1 MWMTDEILA
10 LCDIRRSL
18 KERKKESEGG
28 KQYRETNLK
37 VKRSI
42 KEATE
47 KWIED
52 QCEDIENSLKHNNS
66 NKAYKIVKEL
76 TDTKQARATTIES
89 KEGKCLT
96 QEKDILERWTEYCSE
111 LYTHVATGKDPN
123 VLNVP
128 PSSNN
133 ARHSILRGE
142 IIEAVSSL
150 KPGKSAGIDNITG
163 ERVKAGGEAT
173 IDMLLLICNKILQ
186 TGVWP
191 KPWTLSLVI
200 TLPKKGNLKLRQNY
214 RTIISLISHPS
225 KVMLKVILNRL
236 KPEAENIIVE
246 EQAGFRPGR
255 STVEQICNIRILMEK
270 YLQHQQE
277 LHHVFIDFK
286 NAFGRVWH
294 EALWSTMRKYNI
306 NSNFI
311 SVIENLYNAATSA
324 VFYNNNIRDWFRTT
338 VGVRQGCLFSPT
350 LFNIFLER
358 IMTDALED
366 RCGTVN
372 IGGRPITNLRFA
384 DDTDG
389 LAGNECELASLV
401 EQLDKAS
408 SNFSMEISAE
418 KTKIMT
424 NSKESSKKEIRFNGQ
439 ILESVAK
446 YKYLGSIISD
456 EGSLPEIL
464 SRIAQTIAALTKLK
478 PIWYNKNI
486 AISSKIRPLRSLVMS
501 IFLYTCELWTLNADI
516 ERRIR
521 AMEMR
526 CYRRLLGIS
535 YKDHTTNEEGSRRIE
550 NAIGPHVD
558 LLTIVRQR
566 KLK

>member
-1 MWMTDEILA
+1 MTDEILA

-18 KERKKESEGG
+18 KKRKKESEGS
-28 KQYRETNLK
+28 KQYRETNVK

-52 QCEDIENSLKHNNS
+52 QCEDIENSLKHNNT

-76 TDTKQARATTIES
+76 TDTKEARATTIES

-96 QEKDILERWTEYCSE
+96 KEKEILERWTEYCSA

-128 PSSNN
+128 PSSSN
-133 ARHSILRGE
+133 ARHSILRTE

-163 ERVKAGGEAT
+163 EMVQAGGEAT
-173 IDMLLLICNKILQ
+173 IDMLFLICNKIWQ

-191 KPWTLSLVI
+191 NPWTQSLVI
-200 TLPKKGNLKLRQNY
+200 TLAKQENLKLCQNY
-214 RTIISLISHPS
+214 RTISLISHPS

-236 KPEAENIIVE
+236 KPEAEKIIAE

-255 STVEQICNIRILMEK
+255 STVEQICNVRILMEK

-286 NAFGRVWH
+286 KAFDSVWH

-306 NSNFI
+306 NSNLI
-311 SVIENLYNAATSA
+311 SVVKNLYNTATSA
-324 VFYNNNIRDWFRTT
+324 VFCNNNIGDWFRTT
-338 VGVRQGCLFSPT
+338 VGVRQGCLLSPT
-350 LFNIFLER
+350 LINIFLEI

-366 RCGTVN
+366 HCGIVS

-384 DDTDG
+384 DDIAG

-408 SNFSMEISAE
+408 SNFGMDISAE
-418 KTKIMT
+418 KTKIMA
-424 NSKESSKKEIRFNGQ
+424 NGKEPSKKEIKVNGQ
-439 ILESVAK
+439 ILERVTK
-446 YKYLGSIISD
+446 FKYLGSIITD
-456 EGSLPEIL
+456 EGSKPEIL
-464 SRIAQTIAALTKLK
+464 FRIAQTTAALTKLK
-478 PIWYNKNI
+478 PIWNNKNI
-486 AISSKIRPLRSLVMS
+486 SISSKIRLLRSLVMS
-501 IFLYTCELWTLNADI
+501 IFLYACESWTLNADI

-526 CYRRLLGIS
+526 CYRRS
-535 YKDHTTNEEGSRRIE
+535 YHK
-550 NAIGPHVD
+550 
-558 LLTIVRQR
+558 
-566 KLK
+566 